1 MSGFSVG
8 GKIMNSG
15 YHVTDPN
22 GHVIDVGS
30 RGAAEDYAQQQNKLL
45 QQGGLSSAGGPST
58 TFGDL
63 FKNCAFFVVGTIILV
78 VAECLS
84 IVNFI
89 ILHLVFH

>member
-8 GKIMNSG
+8 GNNEFG

-78 VAECLS
+78 VVSAL

>member
-8 GKIMNSG
+8 GNNESG

-22 GHVIDVGS
+22 GHVIDVRS

-63 FKNCAFFVVGTIILV
+63 LKWCFFVIGTIILV
-78 VAECLS
+78 VVSAL